1 MSAMLERSEWYDI
14 ARDTNWT
21 PSYVSREA
29 LFPPEMGDPYGIPI
43 EEWETFDEPYKVSY
57 REYVTIQR
65 EKDSAAY
72 SVKAALARSKFY
84 EQADEGWACVLKLH
98 YGAVAL
104 TEYQLASSRRGCPAS
119 ARRRRCAT
127 CRSTACSTS
136 CGHTQLQ
143 LFFPHELVHL
153 DRQYDWAHEAQH
165 SKNWAVLG
173 GRHAFDDI
181 MMTRDAVTSS
191 IMVSFAFET
200 ALTNLQM
207 IGLSTDAANM
217 GDHTF
222 SNLIT
227 SIQSDEA
234 RHAQLGT
241 PTIEIMIRNGRK
253 KEAQLAMDIAL
264 WRVWRLFSITVG
276 IPMDYYIPLE
286 QRHMS
291 FKEFHA
297 RVGDQPVGAA
307 GAGPRPGAAVVLG
320 HLPHRHRQ
328 PPPLSAGRHLVMA
341 ADGLVESAG
350 RGGAQGARV
359 ARGEISRLEREL
371 RKLLGRDH
379 QQSAP
384 GARGEDASPVHPDHP
399 ATCARSPI
407 SHRPGPEWGARA
419 YQREYG
425 ERRYNFCTEV
435 CRRIFDTEPERYK
448 DHESIVDRMYSGEI
462 DPPTLDNV
470 LIYMGIGVIS
480 EGGRD
485 GHDYRWVE
493 GFRGPGGGI
502 AKRHLLRC

>member
-1 MSAMLERSEWYDI
+1 MVRYCAGYQLDALLRVAGGALS
-14 ARDTNWT
+14 ARDGRSLRH
-21 PSYVSREA
+21 PHRGVGDLRRALQGLVPRICDHPAREGFGCLLGEGGIGA
-29 LFPPEMGDPYGIPI
+29 LQVLRTGRRRLGL
-43 EEWETFDEPYKVSY
+43 
-57 REYVTIQR
+57 RAQ
-65 EKDSAAY
+65 
-72 SVKAALARSKFY
+72 AALR
-84 EQADEGWACVLKLH
+84 
-98 YGAVAL
+98 
-104 TEYQLASSRRGCPAS
+104 RRGIDRVSGLPSFQARMSRFGPSPAMRNMS
-119 ARRRRCAT
+119 VYGMLDELR
-127 CRSTACSTS
+127 
-136 CGHTQLQ
+136 HTQLQ

-253 KEAQLAMDIAL
+253 KGSAAGHGHRALARLAAL
-264 WRVWRLFSITVG
+264 LDHR
-276 IPMDYYIPLE
+276 
-286 QRHMS
+286 RHPDGLLHPARAAAHVLQGV
-291 FKEFHA
+291 HA

-328 PPPLSAGRHLVMA
+328 PPSLPAGRHLVMA

-359 ARGEISRLEREL
+359 ARGEISRLETR
-371 RKLLGRDH
+371 
-379 QQSAP
+379 
-384 GARGEDASPVHPDHP
+384 
-399 ATCARSPI
+399 ATA
-407 SHRPGPEWGARA
+407 A
-419 YQREYG
+419 
-425 ERRYNFCTEV
+425 
-435 CRRIFDTEPERYK
+435 
-448 DHESIVDRMYSGEI
+448 
-462 DPPTLDNV
+462 
-470 LIYMGIGVIS
+470 IGM
-480 EGGRD
+480 
-485 GHDYRWVE
+485 
-493 GFRGPGGGI
+493 
-502 AKRHLLRC
+502 

>member
-1 MSAMLERSEWYDI
+1 MSAMLERSEWYNI

-21 PSYVSREA
+21 PSYVAQEA
-29 LFPPEMGDPYGIPI
+29 LFPPEMGDPYGIPT

-57 REYVTIQR
+57 REYVNIQR

-84 EQADEGWACVLKLH
+84 DQADEGWASVLKLH

-104 TEYQLASSRRGCPAS
+104 TEYQACQFQARMSRFGPSPAMRNMS
-119 ARRRRCAT
+119 VYGMLDELR
-127 CRSTACSTS
+127 
-136 CGHTQLQ
+136 HTQLQ

-173 GRHAFDDI
+173 GRHAMDDI
-181 MMTRDAVTSS
+181 MMTRDAITSS
-191 IMVSFAFET
+191 VMVSFAFET

-222 SNLIT
+222 ANLIT

-241 PTIEIMIRNGRK
+241 PTIEIMIRNGRQ
-253 KEAQLAMDIAL
+253 KEAQQAMDIAL

-291 FKEFHA
+291 FKEFMHEWVINQWE
-297 RVGDQPVGAA
+297 RQVQDLGLERPWYWDIFLLDIDNHHHCQQGGIWSWRPTVWWN
-307 GAGPRPGAAVVLG
+307 PPGAVGPKERAWLEEKYPGWNESYGSYWDVITNNLLQG
-320 HLPHRHRQ
+320 H
-328 PPPLSAGRHLVMA
+328 
-341 ADGLVESAG
+341 E
-350 RGGAQGARV
+350 
-359 ARGEISRLEREL
+359 E
-371 RKLLGRDH
+371 KT
-379 QQSAP
+379 
-384 GARGEDASPVHPDHP
+384 HPQCIP
-399 ATCARSPI
+399 IICNMCQIPI

-435 CRRIFDTEPERYK
+435 CRWIFDTDPERYK

-470 LIYMGIGVIS
+470 LKYMGIGVIS

-485 GHDYRWVE
+485 GHDYGWVE
-493 GFRGPGGGI
+493 GFR
-502 AKRHLLRC
+502 AQAAE